1 MSVLDLM
8 PPAVRPWAIALV
20 LLVIA
25 GAAAGGAWV
34 VQDWRYGQKLETQ
47 ARTAAEQATARVD
60 AVLATLSTEQAKR
73 LALEGRLKTN
83 DEIHYG
89 KLSDAQKAQQRLS
102 DSLATANVRLS
113 VLLNTGPFG
122 PGSDGL
128 SAAAGTGGVVHGGT
142 RAELDPAH
150 AQRIVGITG
159 AGDRGL
165 IALAACQGYVKNIW
179 SSSQPST
186 APP

>member
-1 MSVLDLM
+1 MSVLNLI
-8 PPAVRPWAIALV
+8 PPAVRPWAIAQG

-34 VQDWRYGQKLETQ
+34 VQDWRYGHKLETR

-60 AVLATLSTEQAKR
+60 AVLATLTTEQAKR

-83 DEIHYG
+83 DETHYG
-89 KLSDAQKAQQRLS
+89 KLSDAQKAQQLLAS
-102 DSLATANVRLS
+102 SLATANLRLS
-113 VLLNTGPFG
+113 VLLSTGPFG
-122 PGSDGL
+122 PSSDDL

-150 AQRIVGITG
+150 AQRIIRITG
-159 AGDRGL
+159 DGDRGL
-165 IALAACQGYVKNIW
+165 NALAACQAYAKEVSALK
-179 SSSQPST
+179 
-186 APP
+186 

>member
-1 MSVLDLM
+1 MSVIDLI

-25 GAAAGGAWV
+25 GAAAGAAWV
-34 VQDWRYGQKLETQ
+34 VQDWRYGQVLEKQ

-60 AVLATLSTEQAKR
+60 AVLATLTTEQAKR

-83 DEIHYG
+83 DETHYG
-89 KLSDAQKAQQRLS
+89 KLSDAQKAQQLLAS
-102 DSLATANVRLS
+102 SLATANLRLS
-113 VLLNTGPFG
+113 VLLSAGPLG
-122 PGSDGL
+122 PGGDGVP
-128 SAAAGTGGVVHGGT
+128 AAAGTGGVVHAGT

-159 AGDRGL
+159 DGDRGL
-165 IALAACQGYVKNIW
+165 IALAACQGYVKNLLV
-179 SSSQPST
+179 STQPP
-186 APP
+186 APPP

>member
-8 PPAVRPWAIALV
+8 PLTVRPWAIALV

-34 VQDWRYGQKLETQ
+34 IQDWRYGQTLEKQ
-47 ARTAAEQATARVD
+47 GRTAAEQATARVD
-60 AVLATLSTEQAKR
+60 AVLATLTTEQAKR
-73 LALEGRLKTN
+73 LALEDRLKTN
-83 DEIHYG
+83 DETHYG
-89 KLSDAQKAQQRLS
+89 KLSDAQKAHQRLS

-113 VLLNTGPFG
+113 VLLSAGPFG
-122 PGSDGL
+122 PGGDGL

-150 AQRIVGITG
+150 AQRIVDITG
-159 AGDRGL
+159 DGDRGL
-165 IALAACQGYVKNIW
+165 IALAACQGYAREVIGNI
-179 SSSQPST
+179 PDRR
-186 APP
+186 